1 MSYKISLDLNVT
13 HRHVCLYSER
23 GMEVPK
29 QTFFNLSEEKR
40 NTLIQ
45 AARKEFSRAS
55 LSEASISNII
65 KEANI
70 PRGSFYQYFIDKED
84 LYLYLLHDLAQK
96 RQQKFILFL
105 KKNDGNLFEA
115 MLETLRFMLS
125 EMENE
130 NLKFYKNVFLNLN
143 YRTEK
148 IFFKSINMSKLEFHF
163 NEMKHHLK
171 QDNLNIMNNDELYY
185 IVHIMT
191 TMLIQNIVYKFAKDI
206 SNEQILQQFEIQM
219 KLVRVGFEK
228 IEHNG

>member
-1 MSYKISLDLNVT
+1 
-13 HRHVCLYSER
+13 
-23 GMEVPK
+23 MEVPK

-163 NEMKHHLK
+163 
-171 QDNLNIMNNDELYY
+171 
-185 IVHIMT
+185 
-191 TMLIQNIVYKFAKDI
+191 
-206 SNEQILQQFEIQM
+206 
-219 KLVRVGFEK
+219 
-228 IEHNG
+228 